1 MNGTKTWILVLVKI
15 FIFWGILVF
24 TIPISLSAVLNIPIP
39 KTLSLIALTF
49 ALGYFAVPAGIGL
62 GLDPAF
68 VLIVVTSVALS
79 VVLLMFNIFDI
90 MGEKSKIV
98 SNFLSKSRKIGQNSK
113 LIRKY
118 GIYGLVPGVV
128 FFGFYICPAIAWVL
142 GWRKDHAIILIII
155 GFLSISTIMLLATIG
170 FLKFIL

>member
-1 MNGTKTWILVLVKI
+1 MNSAKTWILVLVKI
-15 FIFWGILVF
+15 FISWGILVF

-39 KTLSLIALTF
+39 KTLSLISSTF
-49 ALGYFAVPAGIGL
+49 ALGYFAVAVGIGL

-79 VVLLMFNIFDI
+79 VVLLMFKIFDI
-90 MGEKSKIV
+90 MGEKSKKV
-98 SNFLSKSRKIGQNSK
+98 SNFLSKSRKIAQNSK
-113 LIRKY
+113 LIREY

-142 GWRKDHAIILIII
+142 RWRKDHAIILIII
-155 GFLSISTIMLLATIG
+155 GYLSISTIMLLATIG
-170 FLKFIL
+170 VLEFIL